1 MSVRECP
8 WVDCSAGVNGI
19 CVPFGSSEAP
29 GKENL
34 HANGRQ
40 IQIFIQMPA
49 CLVALKCWTNVTLFV
64 AGQLLTFWFSDKNL
78 IHLKW
83 IDLISTVRLKRGNR
97 PIIWISTTKTFGGNG
112 SAIKCGK
119 RVASAFYQF
128 SFNSIKPE
136 INFKRIKFSPEQFF
150 FGNEWAVLFIELF
163 LRFSCSERE
172 MKDKRVWH
180 SSRGSRSRRFGKW
193 NEWNKRLFRSIYGP
207 FAASSDTVL
216 I

>member
-1 MSVRECP
+1 MLDERHAVCCWP
-8 WVDCSAGVNGI
+8 VVDV
-19 CVPFGSSEAP
+19 
-29 GKENL
+29 
-34 HANGRQ
+34 
-40 IQIFIQMPA
+40 
-49 CLVALKCWTNVTLFV
+49 LVQCKN
-64 AGQLLTFWFSDKNL
+64 NL

-112 SAIKCGK
+112 AAIKCGK
-119 RVASAFYQF
+119 RVATAFYQF

-136 INFKRIKFSPEQFF
+136 INFKRIKFSPENFF
-150 FGNEWAVLFIELF
+150 LGMNGLFCSLSC
-163 LRFSCSERE
+163 FSIFRCSERE

-207 FAASSDTVL
+207 FAASSDTVF